1 VPALHSKAAIPLQT
15 LEVAESA
22 TRGALVRFFA
32 YVGGLWLLLLDT
44 VRYGVAMKFR
54 PSEVVKQAYFL
65 GVESWLIVA
74 LTAIFTGMVIS
85 LETVVQ
91 AVNYGLQDFIGGSV
105 AFGTVRELG
114 PMLAGGIIFAGRGG
128 AAITAEIGSMVVT
141 EQVEALEAMGVSPV
155 KALVVPRVLA
165 SIIMVPALTIFADI
179 IGTYGGY
186 FMAWIR
192 VNLPPYVYWHS
203 VQNMVDMSDFWKGLL
218 KAAFFGLLVALV
230 ACYEGLHTEGGAEGV
245 GRATTRAVVISII
258 LVFGFNF
265 VLSYVLFG

>member
-1 VPALHSKAAIPLQT
+1 MPALRSKAAIPLQG
-15 LEVAESA
+15 LEVAGTA
-22 TRGALVRFFA
+22 TTGVIVRFFEYA
-32 YVGGLWLLLLDT
+32 GGLWLLLRDT
-44 VRYGVAMKFR
+44 VRYAVMMSFR
-54 PSEVVKQAYFL
+54 PSEVIKQAYFL

-74 LTAIFTGMVIS
+74 LTAVFTGMVIS

-91 AVNYGLQDFIGGSV
+91 AVQYGLQDFIGGSV

-128 AAITAEIGSMVVT
+128 AAITAELGSMVVT

-155 KALVVPRVLA
+155 KALVLPRVLA
-165 SIIMVPALTIFADI
+165 SIIMVPALTVFADV

-186 FMAWIR
+186 LMAWIR
-192 VNLPPYVYWHS
+192 VHLPPYVYWHS
-203 VQNMVDMSDFWKGLL
+203 VQNMVDMGDFWRGLV
-218 KAAFFGLLVALV
+218 KAAFFGLLVSLV
-230 ACYEGLHTEGGAEGV
+230 ACYEGLRTEGGAEGV

-265 VLSYVLFG
+265 LLSYILFG